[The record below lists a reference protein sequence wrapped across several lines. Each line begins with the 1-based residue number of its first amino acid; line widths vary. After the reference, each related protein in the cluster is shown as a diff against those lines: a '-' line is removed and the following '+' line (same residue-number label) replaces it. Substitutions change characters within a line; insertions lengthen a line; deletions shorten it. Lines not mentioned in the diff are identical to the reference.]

1 VGSRSLAD
9 SSPRERSS
17 SKALRSICDGR
28 WLARAGIFYF
38 NFSPP
43 AQRQCIALSEKRP
56 MHTSKSKLRF
66 RIMAGRLPA
75 SKIWRGHRPFTA
87 WTARVDA
94 AAPSGG
100 MAMVTAAWGMPAAV
114 MVLVR
119 VRT

>member
-66 RIMAGRLPA
+66 RIRAGRLPA
-75 SKIWRGHRPFTA
+75 IWRGHRPFTA
-87 WTARVDA
+87 CSARVDA

-100 MAMVTAAWGMPAAV
+100 MAVVTAAWGMPVAV
-114 MVLVR
+114 MVQVR